1 MIHDIAGMTELC
13 ELEMVGNGMFWELL
27 KDAGYRTVA
36 DLRAIKPGDAQLEF
50 MRAVQ
55 AAVDRLK
62 AASSASVDWAL
73 LARKAC
79 RLQYK
84 IQSAPTSDSGDVPKP
99 FQCNIML
106 TWMTDPV
113 ISPAGIS
120 YDRANIEQWLLVYKS
135 EPFTREA
142 LESAQLVP
150 NRALKDAID
159 MYRPLEQNYRI
170 DHTPILSRQP
180 GCLI

>member
-1 MIHDIAGMTELC
+1 MTELC
-13 ELEMVGNGMFWELL
+13 ELEMVGGGTFWELL

-36 DLRAIKPGDAQLEF
+36 DLRAIKQGDAELEF

-62 AASSASVDWAL
+62 VTSPHSVDWAL

-79 RLQYK
+79 RLRYK

-99 FQCNIML
+99 FQCNIMF

-113 ISPAGIS
+113 ISPAGIT
-120 YDRANIEQWLLVYKS
+120 YDRANIEQWLLVWKS

-142 LESAQLVP
+142 MESAELVP

-170 DHTPILSRQP
+170 DHNPVLSRQP
-180 GCLI
+180 GSHI